1 MPPEII
7 GETCIVALTSISY
20 ILPRRRDL
28 IPLFEKTLG
37 DNLEQILSQNSII
50 LRCRMSLLLG
60 YYADMLFK
68 KDNTKFITAMNF
80 LIKSLSFT
88 GEQKVIALQSADT
101 LNTIISDND
110 LIPRLEPEIPALLM
124 ILNECTKKIQIK
136 LYFNFLL
143 ELVNNYHNVIGD
155 DIIPFVE
162 SLVMRVI
169 SELKICH
176 EKGEKN
182 NLIINKCWNIIR
194 QVVEFDSFIP
204 EFYNNIEGTLK
215 PLFEYILN
223 PENIEFEDDIVLVVK
238 TFIKK
243 TKKVSTTLWTIYPH
257 LMKVF
262 EKNKRSFGNLLDAL
276 N

>member
-1 MPPEII
+1 
-7 GETCIVALTSISY
+7 
-20 ILPRRRDL
+20 
-28 IPLFEKTLG
+28 
-37 DNLEQILSQNSII
+37 
-50 LRCRMSLLLG
+50 MSLLLG

-80 LIKSLSFT
+80 LIESLSFT

-110 LIPRLEPEIPALLM
+110 LIPRLEPEIPNLLM
-124 ILNECTKKIQIK
+124 ILNKCTKTIQIQ
-136 LYFNFLL
+136 LY
-143 ELVNNYHNVIGD
+143 
-155 DIIPFVE
+155 PFME
-162 SLVMRVI
+162 SLVLRVI

-182 NLIINKCWNIIR
+182 NIMINKCWNIIR

-204 EFYNNIEGTLK
+204 QFYNNIEGTLK

-223 PENIEFEDDIVLVVK
+223 PENIEFEDDIVLVMK

-243 TKKVSTTLWTIYPH
+243 TKNVSPTLWAIYPH
-257 LMKVF
+257 LIKVF

-276 N
+276 NQFLLHGRNELINDKSKLVMLVQMGT